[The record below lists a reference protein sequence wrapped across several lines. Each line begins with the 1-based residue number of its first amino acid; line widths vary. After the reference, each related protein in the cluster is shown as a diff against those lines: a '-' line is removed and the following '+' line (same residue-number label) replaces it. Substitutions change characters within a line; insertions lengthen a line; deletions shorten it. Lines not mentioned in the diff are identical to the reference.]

1 MKIILFDNTFSRQV
15 HNKVQRNPL
24 SIYPEASLTI
34 LPETSL
40 LIAKRPLF
48 LPDMRGPIKANLV
61 WAIRIDRLGRCVAE
75 RFADRYYDKVT
86 IGVAMVAEGYRSD
99 LLAVGGSDIIARSF
113 DGAVCLGEWEE
124 TEHLTTI
131 KGRVSLDCLTAEFE
145 EENWRNKANNLVSLV
160 SKYQTIRQGDI
171 LLVQTPCFLEMNIDK
186 RLMGMLQEKQVL
198 SVNVK

>member
-1 MKIILFDNTFSRQV
+1 MKIISLDNAFNGQE
-15 HNKVQRNPL
+15 HNKGEKNPL

-131 KGRVSLDCLTAEFE
+131 KGRVSLDCLTTEFE

-171 LLVQTPCFLEMNIDK
+171 LLVQTPYFLEMDIDK
-186 RLMGMLQEKQVL
+186 RLTGMLQEKQVL

>member
-1 MKIILFDNTFSRQV
+1 MKIISLDSAFNGQE
-15 HNKVQRNPL
+15 HNKGEKNPL
-24 SIYPEASLTI
+24 SLYPEALLTI

-75 RFADRYYDKVT
+75 RFSERYYDKVT
-86 IGVAMVAEGYRSD
+86 IGVAMVAEEYRKD
-99 LLAVGGSDIIARSF
+99 LLSVGGSDIVARSF
-113 DGAVCLGEWEE
+113 DGAICLGEWEDAAN
-124 TEHLTTI
+124 LTTI
-131 KGRVSLDCLTAEFE
+131 KGCVSLDERTAEFE
-145 EENWRNKANNLVSLV
+145 EENWREKANKLVALV

-171 LLVQTPCFLEMNIDK
+171 LLVQTPYSLEMDIDK
-186 RLMGMLQEKQVL
+186 RLTGMLHEKQVL